1 MLLYHE
7 LDKEVYLTNIHYLPA
22 CRALSVVINDK
33 VLGLF
38 HPDTKTLEEVREL
51 RPQLRSIGNVYVWLM
66 LTYISIP
73 FVAVSCVS

>member
-38 HPDTKTLEEVREL
+38 HPETKTLEEVREL
-51 RPQLRSIGNVYVWLM
+51 GTQLRSRGKVSVGLIITN
-66 LTYISIP
+66 ISIP
-73 FVAVSCVS
+73 FVAISCVS